1 MMPPYPIY
9 CYKKGCEQLAEY
21 KIAARW
27 SDGVTEELK
36 TYALSC
42 PACLPYWF
50 HLSRDKQA
58 RCRRAPREVLDP
70 PGIYHLERGQRDQRL
85 ERLPDLEAHLISEG
99 PASAGA

>member
-9 CYKKGCEQLAEY
+9 CFRRGCEQLAEY

-42 PACLPYWF
+42 PDCLPAWF
-50 HLSRDKQA
+50 RTAREKQA
-58 RCRRAPREVLDP
+58 SCRLAAGEVLEA
-70 PGIYHLERGQRDQRL
+70 PGIYHLERGKRDQRL
-85 ERLPDLEAHLISEG
+85 QRLHDLEQRVLAEEVQ
-99 PASAGA
+99 